1 MKDRFDLEDEIMK
14 LFSFVDDIQAVVA
27 YISET
32 DTDPKIIDNVSN
44 ILLGTSTLLG
54 LHADK
59 MLDTMSQCFELDEY
73 NKFNFD
79 EEKKAESLKKCFK
92 NCCDTSSINPIHDMC
107 YDPNS

>member
-1 MKDRFDLEDEIMK
+1 MKDRFDLEEEIMK
-14 LFSFVDDIQAVVA
+14 LFSFVDDIQATVA
-27 YISET
+27 YLAET
-32 DTDPKIIDNVSN
+32 DTDPRIIDNVSN

-73 NKFNFD
+73 HNPDKQVEDTKYN
-79 EEKKAESLKKCFK
+79 LKKCCNK
-92 NCCDTSSINPIHDMC
+92 WDTSSMNAIHDMC

>member
-1 MKDRFDLEDEIMK
+1 
-14 LFSFVDDIQAVVA
+14 
-27 YISET
+27 
-32 DTDPKIIDNVSN
+32 
-44 ILLGTSTLLG
+44 
-54 LHADK
+54 
-59 MLDTMSQCFELDEY
+59 MSQCFELDEY